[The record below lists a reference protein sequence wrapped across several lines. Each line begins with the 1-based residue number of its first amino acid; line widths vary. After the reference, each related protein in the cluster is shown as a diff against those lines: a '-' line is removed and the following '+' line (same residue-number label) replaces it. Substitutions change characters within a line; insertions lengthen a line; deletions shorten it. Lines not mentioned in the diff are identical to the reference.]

1 MSGAAPPAPNS
12 GTHASAATLTPAPA
26 PPRLATNEEMSFA
39 SRDIG
44 KGSGKGVLFFLPH
57 TDEEEVEYSEHMSGW
72 VIKQETARR
81 DAEMDA
87 ANTARELCRLMSKV
101 NELKEELSEVKV
113 CLETADQRNND
124 LATMVAERDR
134 ELGLVKDL
142 NQRLGQHLQSIRE
155 CVGGA
160 QAVQR

>member
-1 MSGAAPPAPNS
+1 M
-12 GTHASAATLTPAPA
+12 H
-26 PPRLATNEEMSFA
+26 LATSARAVPFVPYA
-39 SRDIG
+39 
-44 KGSGKGVLFFLPH
+44 H
-57 TDEEEVEYSEHMSGW
+57 EEEVEYSEHMSGW

-81 DAEMDA
+81 DAEMHA
-87 ANTARELCRLMSKV
+87 ANTARELKELKEELT
-101 NELKEELSEVKV
+101 ELKEELSEVKV

-134 ELGLVKDL
+134 ELGLVQDL